1 MDKQLSHEDE
11 LLAQFLEVNMRAAI
25 KLYQDPR
32 RRHLLEGEETLGG
45 ALSLLLRYQLAYR
58 TSRRDDDKTQRA
70 IKTREKRHAK
80 GQGQRN
86 GKLEEIPYLGVYRAR
101 GGGYRAVATVSP
113 GGGSRL
119 KRNHEIGVYPTMEE
133 AAKAYDDFMTNRVNG
148 KLAKTNANTG
158 RLGNE

>member
-1 MDKQLSHEDE
+1 MQVSEGDKRLEDFIE
-11 LLAQFLEVNMRAAI
+11 TNIRAAI
-25 KLYQDPR
+25 KLYGDSR
-32 RRHLLEGEETLGG
+32 RRHLLEGEETVGG
-45 ALSLLLRYQLAYR
+45 ALALLLRYQLAYR
-58 TSRRDDDKTQRA
+58 TSTRDNDKTQGA
-70 IKTREKRHAK
+70 IRNRERRHAK
-80 GQGQRN
+80 GQG
-86 GKLEEIPYLGVYRAR
+86 KKSLKVEEIPYLGVYRAR

-158 RLGNE
+158 RL